1 MKALIQRV
9 KRASI
14 AVADHPVADIGPGL
28 LVMVGFEPADDDDR
42 VGKLIRRCIAYRVFA
57 DDSGRMNLSLQDCG
71 GRLLLVPQF
80 TLAADTRS
88 GLRPSFSSSAPPALA
103 RRLFEHAVTVAIDTL
118 GAARVQQG
126 AFGADMAVSL
136 VNDGP
141 VTFWLETGG
150 PADPAAGR

>member
-57 DDSGRMNLSLQDCG
+57 DDSGRFARGDVETADADLVHQPVAEPGEDCIC
-71 GRLLLVPQF
+71 
-80 TLAADTRS
+80 LAVTDAPLRFRS
-88 GLRPSFSSSAPPALA
+88 PLA
-103 RRLFEHAVTVAIDTL
+103 RL
-118 GAARVQQG
+118 
-126 AFGADMAVSL
+126 
-136 VNDGP
+136 
-141 VTFWLETGG
+141 
-150 PADPAAGR
+150 AGRSPSSRSMEKPPRAAT